1 MVELFSELAGN
12 PDCRVVVFSGAG
24 KMFTAGR
31 EGSSRLMLAVDA
43 LFYPVLCPCPGI
55 DLMDMASD
63 VLQPVGEDT
72 ARISWNLRKKI
83 AEYQETFSVIER
95 VRPDEELLHS
105 ATHPLKV

>member
-1 MVELFSELAGN
+1 MELFNKLAGN

-24 KMFTAGR
+24 KMFTAGKSLIICDYHTR
-31 EGSSRLMLAVDA
+31 CRNSILSS
-43 LFYPVLCPCPGI
+43 VLCPCPGI

-63 VLQPVGEDT
+63 ILQPVGEDT

-95 VRPDEELLHS
+95 VRPVE
-105 ATHPLKV
+105 